1 MIMKSNIQYPISPPS
16 ERSLLPAR
24 TILET
29 KLIPPTMPDEH
40 VPVTSIPQ
48 NIPRA
53 IHAIRRTRSPPRN
66 ENNQMFCD
74 HVACQGKDQTFRR
87 VCSAAAPTTLTS
99 LTRQPSAKRRRL
111 SVAGPSPSARQQEI
125 KPRVATMVGVP
136 LEDQD
141 GNRDLPQAADVEG
154 DLVQSLR
161 AEIRQREDVIRQRDD
176 FIHHQTN
183 ELQRLQALL
192 RDLPTQRIYAVTS
205 VLQPGMPPGGTRG

>member
-1 MIMKSNIQYPISPPS
+1 
-16 ERSLLPAR
+16 
-24 TILET
+24 
-29 KLIPPTMPDEH
+29 
-40 VPVTSIPQ
+40 
-48 NIPRA
+48 
-53 IHAIRRTRSPPRN
+53 
-66 ENNQMFCD
+66 
-74 HVACQGKDQTFRR
+74 
-87 VCSAAAPTTLTS
+87 
-99 LTRQPSAKRRRL
+99 
-111 SVAGPSPSARQQEI
+111 
-125 KPRVATMVGVP
+125 MVGVP